1 MNAKRCERC
10 GAEIKENM
18 RCCPICGYAVS
29 QENHVVEN
37 NVSTSKIKDRNYNVW
52 SIIGIVG
59 KSFLVGFALF
69 KLVTRLSETS
79 YENNVVAVVQDTTQ
93 ALSTDNSVEVY
104 NSSSEGV
111 VPVNQDTDSVE
122 QNVDGYITLYC
133 GVMAPMSDFM
143 FAHSSDDYLSAA
155 DLEQLYDADPVV
167 RKHRAQFAINEIF
180 ARYGYVFTSNSETAE
195 EARKSFGNKDWYV
208 EAQKHCPEK
217 EQDSLRENY
226 FNKYEKA
233 NILTLLDWE
242 EKNIPA
248 ELV

>member
-37 NVSTSKIKDRNYNVW
+37 NVSTSKIAKIEAFTTAFRFDYR
-52 SIIGIVG
+52 
-59 KSFLVGFALF
+59 KAQ
-69 KLVTRLSETS
+69 
-79 YENNVVAVVQDTTQ
+79 ENIEKYFQ